1 MRFYRFA
8 WIVSA
13 AVVMASAGV
22 YDVVSGGWLRLA
34 LLGPLAALFGGL
46 LGFAL
51 TEESSDRWKWTRRG
65 VMWTGLGAVATDAL
79 VATWGGLG
87 AFVGAMLVLTSP
99 TLIRWTRA
107 QFLSWSSKR
116 AGGPPEAL
124 TRRDLLR
131 RWNWTTVEVLRT
143 STPVA
148 TRLVLVEE
156 RRRLLDELELRDPE
170 AFDEW
175 VATAVPAHAGER
187 TRGSGERSW
196 KRGW

>member
-1 MRFYRFA
+1 VRFYRFA

-13 AVVMASAGV
+13 AVVTASAGV

-87 AFVGAMLVLTSP
+87 THQA
-99 TLIRWTRA
+99 
-107 QFLSWSSKR
+107 
-116 AGGPPEAL
+116 
-124 TRRDLLR
+124 
-131 RWNWTTVEVLRT
+131 
-143 STPVA
+143 
-148 TRLVLVEE
+148 
-156 RRRLLDELELRDPE
+156 
-170 AFDEW
+170 
-175 VATAVPAHAGER
+175 
-187 TRGSGERSW
+187 
-196 KRGW
+196 